1 MIKKTHLPLALLKML
16 YYALSALTQETIK
29 KVNFY
34 PLICG
39 LLKDIIPISFVSY
52 VDFVSRK

>member
-1 MIKKTHLPLALLKML
+1 MIKNHLLLALLKML
-16 YYALSALTQETIK
+16 YYAVSALTQETIK

-34 PLICG
+34 PLNYG
-39 LLKDIIPISFVSY
+39 LLKDIIPISSVSY